1 MSRPTLEEE
10 KRRDQ
15 VLKALSDCDVLNY
28 DADVIDTLSR
38 WLAQESKAAL
48 QDKKSEL
55 TSGGVLLEDV
65 PQLILESIGIGRSL
79 AN

>member
-15 VLKALSDCDVLNY
+15 VLKVLYDCGVTEYDSDV
-28 DADVIDTLSR
+28 VDTLTK
-38 WLAQESKAAL
+38 WLAQESKAAT

-55 TSGGVLLEDV
+55 LSKGIQQEDV
-65 PQLILESIGIGRSL
+65 SRLILESIGITPGKL
-79 AN
+79 G